1 MTQVV
6 GLTGNVA
13 SGKSTVATLFRGW
26 GATVIDAD
34 AIVRELQRPG
44 QPVFTAILQRF
55 GPAVRRA
62 DGGLDRAALRRLI
75 VADPGARDDLE
86 RIVHPAVEARREE
99 LTAAARMR
107 GDPVVIADIPLLF
120 EALDPAG
127 FDGVILV
134 DAPVEYR
141 RARLV
146 HDRGLTA
153 TDADALIAA
162 QLPAAAKRARATW
175 VIDNDSDRGTL
186 AARARTVWEAL
197 RR

>member
-26 GATVIDAD
+26 GATIIDAD

-44 QPVFTAILQRF
+44 QPVFTAILERF

-62 DGGLDRAALRRLI
+62 DGGLDRAVLRRLI

-86 RIVHPAVEARREE
+86 RIVHPAVEARREQ
-99 LTAAARMR
+99 LTAAARLR

-127 FDGVILV
+127 FDAVIVV

-162 QLPAAAKRARATW
+162 QRPAATKRARATW
-175 VIDNDSDRGTL
+175 VIDNDGDRGTL